1 MSEAAFTVCIYMYI
15 YILHIYICMYV
26 YIYTYFNAC
35 KTIYYP
41 CTHSS
46 GVPLVIRSED
56 GLLVDLGVS
65 SPQLD
70 DRHRGFGVNEV
81 TRGPFRLLC
90 HGTERYS
97 LVFKDSHGKFPIC
110 R

>member
-1 MSEAAFTVCIYMYI
+1 MHLLLRSTSG
-15 YILHIYICMYV
+15 
-26 YIYTYFNAC
+26 
-35 KTIYYP
+35 
-41 CTHSS
+41 HS
-46 GVPLVIRSED
+46 RRED

-81 TRGPFRLLC
+81 VCRGPFRLLC
-90 HGTERYS
+90 HGTVVS
-97 LVFKDSHGKFPIC
+97 KDSHGKFPIC